1 MTSQGAATPAD
12 QGSPTGIQLLPAGP
26 HAMLL
31 ELPDLD
37 SVRRYYAEAAR
48 RRAAGQLPGEVR
60 DVVPAA
66 RTILFDGVSDLPA
79 LSRDI
84 RTWAPAPPDP
94 RAQRSVEVP
103 VNYAGPDLEDVAR
116 LWDMT
121 QAEVVTTHAS
131 ITHEVA
137 FLGFAPGFAYITG
150 IGQDRSVP
158 RRPQPRTSVPT
169 GSVALAGEFTGIYPR
184 NSPGGWQLIGHTD
197 LTLWSPD
204 QDPASTLTPGTAVT
218 FTPVTP

>member
-1 MTSQGAATPAD
+1 MTSPRATDPAD
-12 QGSPTGIQLLPAGP
+12 AGSPTGIQLLPAGP
-26 HAMLL
+26 HAVLL
-31 ELPDLD
+31 ELPDQD
-37 SVRRYYAEAAR
+37 SVRRYYAEAER

-66 RTILFDGVSDLPA
+66 RTILFDGVSDLTA
-79 LSRDI
+79 LSRDL
-84 RTWAPAPPDP
+84 RTWTPPPLDP
-94 RAQRSVEVP
+94 RAQRVVEVP
-103 VNYAGPDLEDVAR
+103 VSYTGPDLEDVAR

-121 QAEVVTTHAS
+121 QTEVVTTHSS

-137 FLGFAPGFAYITG
+137 FHGFAPGFAYITG

-158 RRPQPRTSVPT
+158 RRPRPRTRVPA

-184 NSPGGWQLIGHTD
+184 SSPGGWQLIGHTD
-197 LTLWSPD
+197 LTLWNPD
-204 QDPASTLTPGTAVT
+204 QDPASTLTPGNFVT